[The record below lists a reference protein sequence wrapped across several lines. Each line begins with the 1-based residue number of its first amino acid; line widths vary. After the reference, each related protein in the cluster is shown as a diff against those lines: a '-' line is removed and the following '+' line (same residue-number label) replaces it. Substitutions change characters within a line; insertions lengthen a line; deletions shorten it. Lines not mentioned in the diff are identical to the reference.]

1 MGDTAVVMVG
11 LVAVVAMGEAV
22 AMVVAMA
29 SLVVVR

>member
-1 MGDTAVVMVG
+1 MVMVG